1 MCSSSMG
8 FVMALRS
15 VLVGSGLVIAA
26 ALIAATFSVQ
36 QAASLPEAPTPPR
49 TISVM
54 GLGEAKAKP
63 DMAVINSG
71 VLTEAPTARDALAK
85 NTAAMSSVI
94 DALKKAGIAE
104 QDIQTSNFS
113 VSPQYPPY
121 QPNQHQ
127 APRISGYQVSN
138 QVTVRVKNLAKLGT
152 ILDALVQVGAN
163 QINGIAFDIDQPK
176 PLQNEAS
183 KLAVADARAKAELY
197 AASAHV
203 SLGRVLQISEMTGFT
218 GPQPVYAMDKMAV
231 QNAVPIAPG
240 QQTLSANISI
250 VYEIQ

>member
-1 MCSSSMG
+1 MGARPALLGSSI
-8 FVMALRS
+8 V
-15 VLVGSGLVIAA
+15 VAA
-26 ALIAATFSVQ
+26 ALIAASLSMLP
-36 QAASLPEAPTPPR
+36 ASSAPEASPPR
-49 TISVM
+49 TIVVT
-54 GLGEAKAKP
+54 GIGDVKAKP

-85 NTAAMSSVI
+85 NNSAMSSVI

-121 QPNQHQ
+121 QPNQTQ

-138 QVTVRVKNLAKLGT
+138 QVSVRVKNLAKLGA
-152 ILDALVQVGAN
+152 ILDGLVQVGAN
-163 QINGIAFDIDQPK
+163 QINGISFDIDQPK
-176 PLQNEAS
+176 QLQNDAR

-197 AASAHV
+197 AAAAHV
-203 SLGRVLQISEMTGFT
+203 SLGRVLQISEANIAV
-218 GPQPVYAMDKMAV
+218 GPQPMAYAMDKVSA
-231 QNAVPIAPG
+231 QREVPIAAG
-240 QQTLSANISI
+240 QQTLTANVSI

>member
-1 MCSSSMG
+1 MGVRPALLGSSI
-8 FVMALRS
+8 V
-15 VLVGSGLVIAA
+15 VAA
-26 ALIAATFSVQ
+26 ALIAASLSMLP
-36 QAASLPEAPTPPR
+36 ASSAPEASPPR
-49 TISVM
+49 TIVVT
-54 GLGEAKAKP
+54 GIGDVKAKP

-85 NTAAMSSVI
+85 NNSAMSSVI

-121 QPNQHQ
+121 QPNQTQ

-138 QVTVRVKNLAKLGT
+138 QVSVRVKNLAKLGA
-152 ILDALVQVGAN
+152 ILDGLVQVGAN
-163 QINGIAFDIDQPK
+163 QINGISFDIDQPK
-176 PLQNEAS
+176 QLQNDAR

-197 AASAHV
+197 AAAAHV
-203 SLGRVLQISEMTGFT
+203 SLGRVLQISEANIAV
-218 GPQPVYAMDKMAV
+218 GPQPMAYAMDKVSA
-231 QNAVPIAPG
+231 QREVPIAAG
-240 QQTLSANISI
+240 QQTLTANVSI

>member
-1 MCSSSMG
+1 MGVRPALLGSSII
-8 FVMALRS
+8 V
-15 VLVGSGLVIAA
+15 AA
-26 ALIAATFSVQ
+26 ALIAASLSMLP
-36 QAASLPEAPTPPR
+36 ASSAPEASLPR
-49 TISVM
+49 TIVVT
-54 GLGEAKAKP
+54 GIGDVKAKP

-85 NTAAMSSVI
+85 NNSAMSAVI

-121 QPNQHQ
+121 QPNQTQ

-138 QVTVRVKNLAKLGT
+138 QVSVRVKNLAKLGA

-163 QINGIAFDIDQPK
+163 QINGISFDIDQPK
-176 PLQNEAS
+176 QLQNDAR

-197 AASAHV
+197 AAAAHV
-203 SLGRVLQISEMTGFT
+203 SLGRVLQISEANIAV
-218 GPQPVYAMDKMAV
+218 GPQPMAYAMDKVAA
-231 QNAVPIAPG
+231 QREVPIAAG
-240 QQTLSANISI
+240 QQTLSANVSI